1 MPVWYFASLLAA
13 GAAALAGRG
22 VYRRRQQAASARAA
36 GLVPVAD
43 LTHVPRALQASVLWL
58 LADGGFERRVA
69 HGVIAR
75 GSYDIDVT
83 AFDLETLRSRRG
95 EWAYLPVDPPFRIG
109 DRVSVVACELDRSFP
124 HLLLKRTGRGDK
136 LHDDGLGE
144 IATSLTRVAR
154 EALRVGRSSPSD
166 LPPALA
172 PEPLALELP
181 EHWRAYGQDV
191 DPLLRHSAFRG
202 ALAQTHR
209 RDLVIEL
216 IESLLL
222 VYPAARP
229 VAGADPLA
237 DLVTSALALVDAI
250 RVAVIS
256 PRGVEPA

>member
-1 MPVWYFASLLAA
+1 MDWLIYSVVAGGGAVLA
-13 GAAALAGRG
+13 GTQFLRRHRQAAVALATE
-22 VYRRRQQAASARAA
+22 
-36 GLVPVAD
+36 LEPIDD
-43 LTHVPRALQASVLWL
+43 LSHLPEALQRTALWAL
-58 LADGGFERRVA
+58 SEGGFECRVV
-69 HGVIAR
+69 HGSVKRA
-75 GSYDIDVT
+75 GADVAVT